1 MSREAKPTIV
11 IVEDEPELANLISA
25 NLEEA
30 GMLTMTYNSAAAAT
44 RFLKKNFANLLLLDL
59 GLPDQDGFSLLE
71 SLKKSAIE
79 VPTIF
84 VTGNHSELNIIKG
97 LEIGGDDYIT
107 KPFSFPELIARIQA
121 VLRRT
126 ETLKDQKVTQNASLA
141 EEPFEFC
148 GAKVNPHRLEV
159 QYPNGETS
167 TLGRKELG
175 ILQYLFSNQSVVLSR
190 KSLIHSVWGIHA
202 DIRSRSLDQ
211 YIVKIRD
218 SLSKGGCS
226 LVPFRTIH
234 GVGYI
239 YDPEDKSDAG
249 KEDKVKVGGGSPQ
262 KG

>member
-1 MSREAKPTIV
+1 MSREAKPMIV
-11 IVEDEPELANLISA
+11 VVEDETELANLISL

-30 GMLTMTYNSAAAAT
+30 GMMTMTYNNAAAAM

-59 GLPDQDGFSLLE
+59 GLPDQDGFSLME
-71 SLKKSAIE
+71 SLKKSDIE

-107 KPFSFPELIARIQA
+107 KPFSFPELIARINA

-126 ETLKDQKVTQNASLA
+126 ETMKDHKITKNASLA

-148 GAKVNPHRLEV
+148 GARVNPHRLEI
-159 QYPNGETS
+159 QYPNGEIKS
-167 TLGRKELG
+167 IGRKELG

-190 KSLIHSVWGIHA
+190 KSLIHAVWGVHA
-202 DIRSRSLDQ
+202 DVRSRSLDQ
-211 YIVKIRD
+211 YIVKTRD
-218 SLSKGGCS
+218 ALTKGGS
-226 LVPFRTIH
+226 DLGPFRTIH

-239 YDPEDKSDAG
+239 YDPADRSDEG
-249 KEDKVKVGGGSPQ
+249 KEEKVGNTATPR
-262 KG
+262 KN

>member
-1 MSREAKPTIV
+1 MIV
-11 IVEDEPELANLISA
+11 VVEDETELAKLISL

-30 GMLTMTYNSAAAAT
+30 GMMTMTYNNGAAAM

-71 SLKKSAIE
+71 SLKKSDIE

-84 VTGNHSELNIIKG
+84 VTGNHSEISIIKG

-107 KPFSFPELIARIQA
+107 KPFSFPELIARVNA

-126 ETLKDQKVTQNASLA
+126 ETLKDQKITKNASLT
-141 EEPFEFC
+141 EEPFDFC
-148 GAKVNPHRLEV
+148 GARINPHRLEIE
-159 QYPNGETS
+159 YPNGEVKNI
-167 TLGRKELG
+167 GRKELG
-175 ILQYLFSNQSVVLSR
+175 ILQYLFANQSVVLSR
-190 KSLIHSVWGIHA
+190 RSLIHAVWGVHA
-202 DIRSRSLDQ
+202 DVRSRSLDQ

-218 SLSKGGCS
+218 ALTKGGADLS
-226 LVPFRTIH
+226 PFRTIH

-239 YDPEDKSDAG
+239 YDPAGKSDEG
-249 KEDKVKVGGGSPQ
+249 KEEKAGSAPARR